1 MKILIAGSSGL
12 VGTAL
17 VESLGQ
23 AGHTVC
29 RLLRPESA
37 AKAAG
42 ARPSVAV
49 RWDPGTGE
57 LEGAAA
63 GADALVNLAGV
74 SIASGRWT
82 AERKRALYGSRVDTT
97 RVLVKAAGQ
106 LHPRPRVLV
115 SASAIGYY
123 GSHGDEEL
131 GEDSEPGNDF
141 LAGLARDWEQEALRA
156 EDSGMRVVCL
166 RFGVVLARTGG
177 ALQRMLLPF
186 QLGAGGR
193 LGSGKQWMS
202 WVTLAEAVSVV
213 RFALENESLRGPV
226 NTVSP
231 NPARYREF
239 TAALA
244 RALHR
249 PAIFPAPA
257 FALRLALGVMAD
269 ALLLVSQRVV
279 PWKLSAL
286 GYEFIHPELAGALA
300 AVLGE

>member
-186 QLGAGGR
+186 KLGAGGR

-231 NPARYREF
+231 NPARNREF

>member
-186 QLGAGGR
+186 KLGAGGR

-231 NPARYREF
+231 NPARNREF

-244 RALHR
+244 QALHR

-257 FALRLALGVMAD
+257 FALRLALGEMAD

-300 AVLGE
+300 AVLAE

>member
-82 AERKRALYGSRVDTT
+82 AERKRALYASRVDTT
-97 RVLVKAAGQ
+97 RALVKAAGQ

-141 LAGLARDWEQEALRA
+141 LAGLARDWEEEALRG

-186 QLGAGGR
+186 KLGAGGR

-231 NPARYREF
+231 NPARNREF

-244 RALHR
+244 QALHR

-257 FALRLALGVMAD
+257 FALRLALGEMAD

-300 AVLGE
+300 AVLAE